1 MPRPWRETTP
11 RGPFRDGGLA
21 LLIDRKR
28 RRYLLHLRE
37 KGTFHTH
44 MGYLE
49 HLEII
54 GRQPGEW
61 FQTNS
66 GHRFL
71 ALKPTLA
78 DYILEMKRATQV
90 IYPKDVGAI
99 LMLGDI
105 FPGSACGGG
114 GLRLRGADDGVA
126 ARRWAGGQRNV
137 LREPPGTGGEVDAK
151 D

>member
-1 MPRPWRETTP
+1 MAAPLEGDDS

-37 KGTFHTH
+37 EGTFHTH

-78 DYILEMKRATQV
+78 DYILEMKRGDSGHLPQGRGGYT
-90 IYPKDVGAI
+90 DVGGHI
-99 LMLGDI
+99 
-105 FPGSACGGG
+105 PGSACGGG
-114 GLRLRGADDGVA
+114 GASAQGR
-126 ARRWAGGQRNV
+126 
-137 LREPPGTGGEVDAK
+137 
-151 D
+151 